1 MPCRHCNIDGHNIKT
16 CEIFGMERAVS
27 IVNDYKDIF
36 TESEEHVWFHNRLSN
51 STYRPSN
58 KEWWLYDP
66 INWSRIDS
74 TRYRSVLNCILKIKW
89 LKFENLDLTATNG
102 RIKCYGG
109 DIYIRRQ
116 RLSNGETREKVIFE
130 RAQGPGS
137 LNSSEQK
144 RRSENHKKEILAVL
158 NLRAEQIRRARIRH
172 AQEQRENARLQREQQ
187 ARQLEEQRQAARQRQ
202 RDEQAR
208 RAAMTET
215 ERLSNLTLVTEA
227 IETTECPVCMDD
239 LGNTNK
245 VVLRCGHQ
253 FCGDC
258 LFKHLQMPRGTN
270 CPMCRAEYTIRP
282 RGWLPPG
289 APAAAHTHSP
299 RRDQNVTGR
308 TDERERQLLMRQNE
322 VTNLRL
328 ENLETILQQMAANN
342 VRINIS

>member
-1 MPCRHCNIDGHNIKT
+1 
-16 CEIFGMERAVS
+16 VS

-116 RLSNGETREKVIFE
+116 RLSNGETRQKVIFE
-130 RAQGPGS
+130 RAQGDGS

-144 RRSENHKKEILAVL
+144 RRSEDHKKEILGVL
-158 NLRAEQIRRARIRH
+158 KLRAEQIRRARIRH

-227 IETTECPVCMDD
+227 IETTECPVCMD
-239 LGNTNK
+239 
-245 VVLRCGHQ
+245 
-253 FCGDC
+253 
-258 LFKHLQMPRGTN
+258 
-270 CPMCRAEYTIRP
+270 
-282 RGWLPPG
+282 
-289 APAAAHTHSP
+289 
-299 RRDQNVTGR
+299 
-308 TDERERQLLMRQNE
+308 
-322 VTNLRL
+322 
-328 ENLETILQQMAANN
+328 
-342 VRINIS
+342 